1 MANKHPKVF
10 GTFGVEYDP
19 SEFEKIVADSPYY
32 NVNLLPD
39 CRVFVFGT
47 EITKDILSVTVN
59 NAVNSIGTCQ
69 IQLANPRGKYVIQRN
84 DLRKKSNGDF
94 GWREDKDILASYT
107 YKQFERMSPGNILQ
121 DLVKYAA
128 GNSGAEA
135 ISAFNKAKDLITGT
149 FANPHAP
156 TTRMIF
162 ETKFYSGINKCVGD
176 IVFDYRDPVIVFF
189 KGRFSPYWYFGFSG
203 VLPGHARTPTH
214 LEPKRQ

>member
-149 FANPHAP
+149 FVPTANPNSAFL
-156 TTRMIF
+156 TLLNSTINFANFICLRSLCAWN
-162 ETKFYSGINKCVGD
+162 KFIGSCVYIIRYLVVVMFYLISND
-176 IVFDYRDPVIVFF
+176 FVISRIVF
-189 KGRFSPYWYFGFSG
+189 
-203 VLPGHARTPTH
+203 
-214 LEPKRQ
+214 